1 MLSQRPSLQAYL
13 SLPALCLALI
23 LLMPSPL
30 SALMRIIIDTD
41 AACERDDQHAIAY
54 ALLSPEIFDIE
65 GFTAVHNGPGT
76 LEKNFIEIHHIL
88 GLAGVSGI
96 PVYRGADG
104 PLPSMEKAVDSE
116 AARFII
122 ERSKVKGKGELVV
135 LGIGAATNLASAIL
149 LDPSIADRVTFAWLG
164 GADWPNGNS
173 GEHNALQDIA
183 AVRVLFSADARL
195 KYIPCGNNVMFQT
208 KYHSAKV
215 LRGVSPLGDYL
226 HLLMM
231 TNRWSMDEPFNIA
244 DLIAVGVLAHP
255 EYANW
260 LSSPAPWID
269 DQGVY
274 DWSQTFG
281 EISVATGLVEHIYG
295 APVPLWNEFYA
306 KIAEAAPGEPTN
318 VREELCH
325 VLNIHPDPPDVA
337 AV

>member
-23 LLMPSPL
+23 LFMPSPL

-54 ALLSPEIFDIE
+54 ALLSPEFFDIE

-149 LDPSIADRVTFAWLG
+149 LDPSITDRVTFAWLG

-183 AVRVLFSADARL
+183 AMRVLFSADARL
-195 KYIPCGNNVMFQT
+195 KFIPC
-208 KYHSAKV
+208 
-215 LRGVSPLGDYL
+215 
-226 HLLMM
+226 
-231 TNRWSMDEPFNIA
+231 
-244 DLIAVGVLAHP
+244 
-255 EYANW
+255 
-260 LSSPAPWID
+260 
-269 DQGVY
+269 
-274 DWSQTFG
+274 
-281 EISVATGLVEHIYG
+281 
-295 APVPLWNEFYA
+295 
-306 KIAEAAPGEPTN
+306 
-318 VREELCH
+318 
-325 VLNIHPDPPDVA
+325 
-337 AV
+337 